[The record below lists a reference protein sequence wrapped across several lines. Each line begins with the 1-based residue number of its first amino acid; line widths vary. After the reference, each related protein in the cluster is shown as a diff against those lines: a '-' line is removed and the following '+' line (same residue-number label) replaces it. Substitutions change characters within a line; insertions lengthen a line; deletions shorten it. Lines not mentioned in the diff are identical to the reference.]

1 MFVVIILNVINIL
14 SVLFGNEIIRF
25 FNLEE
30 RYPKLGIF
38 FKLRIKLQRYYL
50 MWSVFILFLVC
61 ISGIGI
67 DILLFSI

>member
-50 MWSVFILFLVC
+50 MCSVFILFLVC
-61 ISGIGI
+61 IAGIGI

>member
-14 SVLFGNEIIRF
+14 SVLFGNESIRF

-30 RYPKLGIF
+30 RSPKLGIF

-61 ISGIGI
+61 IAGIGI

>member
-50 MWSVFILFLVC
+50 MWIVFILFLVC
-61 ISGIGI
+61 IAGIGI